1 MENREDKSIMNR
13 INNIKKYL
21 LLLAVGCS
29 LAMGF
34 TACSD
39 DDDPSGDTI
48 FPTTSPQRD
57 NFEEWLLKNYT
68 YPYSIDFQYNMQD
81 IETDKKYTLVP
92 ADSAKC
98 AKLAIIVKHLWF
110 DAYNE
115 VAGIDFLKQNA
126 PRVLTLVG
134 SPAYNSEGTM
144 VLGTAEGGYKVTLYM
159 VNWLTDETLSNYST
173 LTDYY
178 FTTMHHEF
186 QHILNQK
193 KPYDTS
199 FDLISEGD
207 YVSGD
212 WYLQSTEEVA
222 QPKGFIRNYAM
233 VEPREDYAE
242 TYSQYITNPDDLW
255 ESKLINAG
263 ATGRAVILE
272 KLEMIRT
279 YMLDTWGLDIDKLH
293 KAVIRR
299 GQELNSLDLDHLN

>member
-1 MENREDKSIMNR
+1 M
-13 INNIKKYL
+13 KKIYL
-21 LLLAVGCS
+21 FLLLAVSGF
-29 LAMGF
+29 AF

-39 DDDPSGDTI
+39 DDKPGGESI

-57 NFEEWLLKNYT
+57 AFEEWLLKNFT
-68 YPYSIDFQYNMQD
+68 YPYNVDFQYKMQD

-98 AKLAIIVKHLWF
+98 AKLAKIVKFLWF
-110 DAYNE
+110 DAYAE
-115 VAGIDFLKQNA
+115 VVGQDFVKENV

-159 VNWLTDETLSNYST
+159 VNWLTDEILGDYNT
-173 LTDYY
+173 LTEYY

-193 KPYDTS
+193 IPYDTS

-212 WYLQSTEEVA
+212 WYLQSTETVA
-222 QPKGFIRNYAM
+222 LPKGFIRNYAM

-242 TYSQYITNPDDLW
+242 LYSQYIVDTDEDWNRKMRL
-255 ESKLINAG
+255 AG
-263 ATGRAVILE
+263 EEGRAIIQE
-272 KLEMIRT
+272 KLELIRT
-279 YMLDTWGLDIDKLH
+279 YMKESWNLDIDALRA
-293 KAVIRR
+293 AVQHR
-299 GQELNSLDLDHLN
+299 GKELQSLDLDTLN

>member
-1 MENREDKSIMNR
+1 M
-13 INNIKKYL
+13 
-21 LLLAVGCS
+21 
-29 LAMGF
+29 F
-34 TACSD
+34 TAVVFCCMAAATLVSCG

-48 FPTTSPQRD
+48 FPTTPPQRD
-57 NFEEWLLKNYT
+57 AFEEWLLKNYT
-68 YPYSIDFQYNMQD
+68 YPFSIDFQYRMQD

-98 AKLAIIVKHLWF
+98 AKLAIIIKHLWF

-115 VAGIDFLKQNA
+115 VISPEFLKRNA

-159 VNWLTDETLSNYST
+159 VNWLTDETLADYSM

-186 QHILNQK
+186 MHILNQK
-193 KPYDTS
+193 IPYDTS

-212 WYLQSTEEVA
+212 WYLVDTEEEA

-242 TYSQYITNPDDLW
+242 TYSQYITNPDELW
-255 ESKLINAG
+255 QEKLNNAG
-263 ATGRAVILE
+263 PEGRAIIKE
-272 KLEMIRT
+272 KLEMIRV
-279 YMLDTWGLDIDKLH
+279 YMRDSWGLDIDKLH
-293 KAVIRR
+293 QAVIRR
-299 GQELNSLDLDHLN
+299 GQQLDELDLEHLN